1 MTSPTDIAA
10 ELAGARPIA
19 VKSLAGGR
27 NNQVYKVEFDDRPPL
42 ILKAYFTDDRDQRD
56 RLGAEWAF
64 LSLAESRRIATTPRP
79 IARDL
84 GRKCALLSFTSGRK
98 LAAEEVAWDHVAQ
111 ATDFII
117 ALNAGAPMASTF
129 APASEACFSLAQH
142 VATIDR
148 RVLRLQNHQPD
159 GPSAADFARFVT
171 RDLTPSWNAI
181 RSELSSDFARAGWN
195 LDVELALDQQWISPS
210 DFGFHNALC
219 DADGRLGFLDFE
231 YAGRDDPAKLICDF
245 FCQPDIPVPGQFLS
259 PMLSRLRA
267 AGVCDAALPLR
278 VTSLMKAYRIKWI
291 CILLNEFLS
300 EGLARR
306 QFSNDATAEHSRA
319 TQLSKAKSA
328 MTIVQ
333 TSFPHP

>member
-1 MTSPTDIAA
+1 MISPTDIAA
-10 ELAGARPIA
+10 ELAGARPKA
-19 VKSLAGGR
+19 VCALAGGR

-64 LSLAESRRIATTPRP
+64 LSLAETKAITTVPRP
-79 IARDL
+79 LTRDL
-84 GRKCALLSFTSGRK
+84 ARRCALMSFTAGRK
-98 LAAEEVAWDHVAQ
+98 LAAEEVVWDHVAQ

-117 ALNAGAPMASTF
+117 ALNDGAPMASVL

-142 VATIDR
+142 IATIDR

-159 GPSAADFARFVT
+159 GPSAADFTAFVT
-171 RDLTPSWNAI
+171 QDLAPSWNDI
-181 RSELSSDFARAGWN
+181 RSELWGDFARTGWN
-195 LDVELALDQQWISPS
+195 LDVELPLDQQWISPS

-259 PMLSRLRA
+259 PMLSRLQS
-267 AGVCDAALPLR
+267 AGICGADLPAR
-278 VTSLMKAYRIKWI
+278 VDSLMRAYRIKWI

-306 QFSNDATAEHSRA
+306 KFSNDATAEHSRA
-319 TQLSKAKSA
+319 NQLSKAKSA
-328 MTIVQ
+328 ILALQ
-333 TSFPHP
+333 TPIPHP